1 MISASVS
8 IPSGSSFPP
17 AAARP
22 QGQKAEGEPER
33 GAPAGAAGD
42 RPGVPDS
49 PQARQ
54 DQAKAVRDRKL
65 IAELSRIDRVVRT
78 HEQAHLAAAG
88 GLATSGATYGYQ
100 RGPDGVQYA
109 VSGEVS
115 IDMSPGRT
123 PQETIAKAERIQ
135 AAAVAPADPSPQD
148 RSVASNAAKMKM
160 QAQQQQLVAEK
171 LAAAKAGTQD
181 SAPAAAPPAKE
192 AGTSGGTVHPGIA
205 SYRANG
211 AVAAT
216 PGGQIN
222 AAV

>member
-1 MISASVS
+1 MISSS
-8 IPSGSSFPP
+8 ISFPSSSSFPP
-17 AAARP
+17 ALARP
-22 QGQKAEGEPER
+22 QAQKAEGEPE
-33 GAPAGAAGD
+33 GSVAQDVAGG
-42 RPGVPDS
+42 RSSVPDS
-49 PQARQ
+49 PQAKQ
-54 DQAKAVRDRKL
+54 DRAKAAQDRKL
-65 IAELSRIDRVVRT
+65 IAELARIDRVVRT

-88 GLATSGATYGYQ
+88 GLATSGATYGYR

-148 RSVASNAAKMKM
+148 RAVAGSAAKMKM
-160 QAQQQQLVAEK
+160 QAQQQLVEER
-171 LAAAKAGTQD
+171 LAAAKAGGIGSRPT
-181 SAPAAAPPAKE
+181 AAPSPRPAE
-192 AGTSGGTVHPGIA
+192 AAVAGVHPGIA
-205 SYRANG
+205 SYRASG
-211 AVAAT
+211 AEAAK